1 MMEQTTNKFIPT
13 KKYINFCALS
23 LKPDTNLLVLE
34 GTIRSSKTETA
45 KLMFFYNVISS
56 KEELHLI
63 SATDLDAIKDNLL
76 LGEHGLLEMFS
87 GYLTMARDE
96 IGSHYLKVKN
106 IPGCTQNKRIL
117 LAGYSDASKW
127 KKILGKTLGVI
138 LVDEVNTANKQFIDE
153 CFARQTSSIKPLQI
167 WTLNGD
173 VPTHWVYL
181 EYINRAK
188 PIGKVPASILAEMN
202 SYAKE
207 DGWYYSHWRMQD
219 NPIMTPEKIDKAKRI
234 YKQGSYY
241 FITKILGERGSPG
254 KMIYVDYLD
263 YNCIMPLDVNKFAY
277 FGIGIDI
284 GASRAQNS
292 FALLGFS
299 KDYKYVGIIDL
310 HMFQQIG
317 YDEKKR
323 KLEAFVRSW
332 KQKVPIEYIS
342 VDSAEANLIVD
353 LRNEYIRKGLPTII
367 ASYKA
372 TIKQRIDTEVIL
384 LSANR
389 LLFNET
395 EAGKKAYEAFQ
406 IAKWS
411 DKKLGE
417 EREDNNEWHNDVL
430 DSIEYAF
437 TRHMQKILKVGN

>member
-13 KKYINFCALS
+13 KKCINFCALS

-56 KEELHLI
+56 KEELHLL

-87 GYLTMARDE
+87 GYLTMVRDE

-127 KKILGKTLGVI
+127 KKILGKTFGVI

-207 DGWYYSHWRMQD
+207 DGWYYSHWIMQD

-263 YNCIMPLDVNKFAY
+263 PTVIKPLQTTAY
-277 FGIGIDI
+277 STFVVGVDI

-292 FALLGFS
+292 FALTGFDRAFT
-299 KDYKYVGIIDL
+299 KVGAIDL
-310 HMFQQIG
+310 MMFQQVG
-317 YDEKKR
+317 YAEKK
-323 KLEAFVRSW
+323 KMLEAFVRSW
-332 KQKVPIEYIS
+332 MGKVPIECIS
-342 VDSAEANLIVD
+342 VDNAELNFIED
-353 LRNEYIRKGLPTII
+353 LKADFKRKGLPPVI
-367 ASYKA
+367 ACYKA
-372 TIKQRIDTEVIL
+372 TIKQRIDLEVIL
-384 LSANR
+384 FSANR
-389 LLFNET
+389 IEFNDT
-395 EAGKKAYEAFQ
+395 VAGRKMYEAFQ
-406 IAKWS
+406 VAKWV
-411 DKKLGE
+411 DNKLGE

-430 DSIEYAF
+430 DSVEYTL
-437 TRHMQKILKVGN
+437 TRHMKKLLREGV